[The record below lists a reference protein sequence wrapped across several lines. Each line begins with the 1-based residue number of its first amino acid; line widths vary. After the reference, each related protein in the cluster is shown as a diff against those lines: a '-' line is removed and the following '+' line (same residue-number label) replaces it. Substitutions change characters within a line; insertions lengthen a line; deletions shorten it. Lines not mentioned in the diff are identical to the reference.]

1 MILAIIS
8 IATFGNLV
16 WAHHM
21 FTVGLEVETSIYF
34 TIATLII
41 AVPTGTKLYNWLS
54 MYTANLTPL
63 INIILLFIIIF
74 VSGGCTGLVL
84 ANNIIDLALHDTY
97 YQLLLF

>member
-63 INIILLFIIIF
+63 INIILFLFFCLPTGLYSPYLIIF
-74 VSGGCTGLVL
+74 
-84 ANNIIDLALHDTY
+84 NIEFIY
-97 YQLLLF
+97 